1 MDKAKIIAFAKAQG
15 FSSLEFEGIWRG
27 YRQFVCLDED
37 DLTNLIPKA
46 IYGGYHPRIL
56 VKGDEIR
63 LMTHK
68 EIKEAGIWLSP
79 DEIENP
85 RGE

>member
-27 YRQFVCLDED
+27 YRQFLCLSED
-37 DLTNLIPKA
+37 DLFQIHLRPLM
-46 IYGGYHPRIL
+46 GGYRRRIL